1 MARYEFETREDSPLA
16 HEGVGDVLDVFGR
29 VLDVI
34 ARIVG
39 LIVLGIGFWLALS
52 VIAEAWDLYRRPD
65 NGRIEQVARAINRGS
80 NLDEVLAPRP
90 QPKRTVNLP
99 APVPRGEA
107 ADDPVAAQ
115 LEPAMDVAP
124 EPELAPVPPIRL
136 SYFCAWF
143 VVLALLAILGQLSM
157 LAIRT
162 GGALVAR
169 EYRQRRGGH
178 PGPGRW

>member
-1 MARYEFETREDSPLA
+1 MARYEFETREESLPVA
-16 HEGVGDVLDVFGR
+16 EGPGDVLDLFGR

-52 VIAEAWDLYRRPD
+52 VIAEGWDLYRRPD

-90 QPKRTVNLP
+90 AAKRKASVP
-99 APVPRGEA
+99 APAPATGVS
-107 ADDPVAAQ
+107 DDPVAAQ
-115 LEPAMDVAP
+115 LEPAMDVTP
-124 EPELAPVPPIRL
+124 EPDTPAAPPIRL

-143 VVLALLAILGQLSM
+143 VVLALLAILGHLAM
-157 LAIRT
+157 LAVRT

-169 EYRQRRGGH
+169 ERR
-178 PGPGRW
+178 PRRL